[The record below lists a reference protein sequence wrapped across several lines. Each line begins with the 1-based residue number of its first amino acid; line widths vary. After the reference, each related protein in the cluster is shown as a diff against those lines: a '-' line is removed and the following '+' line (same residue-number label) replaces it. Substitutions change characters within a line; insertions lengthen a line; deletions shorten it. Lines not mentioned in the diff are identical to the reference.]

1 MEAETIKTEAIKTF
15 KITLAEPKLLKE
27 SIVIASDL
35 LQEVNLKVKPD
46 SIELVA
52 MDPANVAM
60 VVLRLFNSVFTEYNV
75 EHEMTLGL
83 NLSNLKQILKRAG
96 ASDIL
101 TLEFEENMLKLRLLG
116 NTDRTFKMPIID
128 LEEKEQ
134 KIPELKFPIKITTN
148 SAILSEA
155 IEDVSIVSEAAT
167 FTTDNN
173 VFVISGTGEI
183 SDANIEIPADEN
195 TRITATNN
203 KISSKY
209 SVEYLKK
216 MVTGS
221 KMSDTVTLQ
230 FSKDYPLRIDYKEQD
245 KYELS
250 FILAPRVEND

>member
-1 MEAETIKTEAIKTF
+1 MEAETIKPEAIKTF
-15 KITLAEPKLLKE
+15 KITLAEPKFLKDSI
-27 SIVIASDL
+27 SIVSDL

-60 VVLRLFNSVFTEYNV
+60 VVLRLFNSIFTEYNV
-75 EHEMTLGL
+75 GHEMTLGL

-96 ASDIL
+96 PSDIL

-116 NTDRTFKMPIID
+116 STDRTFKMPIID

-134 KIPELKFPIKITTN
+134 KIPELKFPIKITTS
-148 SAILSEA
+148 SAIINEA

-167 FTTDNN
+167 FTIDNN
-173 VFVISGTGEI
+173 KLVISGQGDT
-183 SDANIEIPADEN
+183 SNANIEIPADETTN
-195 TRITATNN
+195 ITGAND

-209 SVEYLKK
+209 SVEYLRK

-221 KMSDTVTLQ
+221 KMSETVTLQ
-230 FSKDYPLRIDYKEQD
+230 FNKDYPLRMDFKEQG

-250 FILAPRVEND
+250 FILAPRVE